1 MRVAD
6 KMNFDQAVR
15 TMNDNRGSIATLQQ
29 QAASGKKLLKPSD
42 DPISAA
48 RVLSAR
54 TNMTNSEQYIKNN
67 QAAQNFLL
75 FTDQAMDEL
84 TNIFIR
90 AKELAISQA
99 NDPSS
104 SPQSKQMVA
113 KEVSQ
118 LLDQAI
124 SIGNRRLDDR
134 FIFGGFRTMKQ
145 PFDSD
150 GNYDGDNG
158 DIQMEVTKGHYMAMN
173 MPGSRVF
180 LGRDYQVEPYK
191 GEKALDA
198 SPAETFEQKVNPEN
212 GPVLRGPSSIN
223 NEGEVDIER
232 QKYKF
237 AQGANILQVLNNL
250 KISLESG
257 DETGVQQ
264 AIEEL
269 DIAREQVVTI
279 RAQVGSRL
287 SAIDTNLQSLEKLK
301 LDNHVMV
308 SQYEDADAFKVFS
321 DLTQAEGNLQA
332 SLQTSGKLIQP
343 SLLDFLR

>member
-6 KMNFDQAVR
+6 KMNFNQVTG
-15 TMNDNRGSIATLQQ
+15 TMNESRGKMANLQQ

-48 RVLSAR
+48 RILSAR
-54 TNMTNSEQYIKNN
+54 TNHTNAEQFLKNN
-67 QAAQNFLL
+67 QAAQNFLN
-75 FTDQAMDEL
+75 FTDQAMEEL

-104 SPQSKQMVA
+104 SSQAKQMVA

-134 FIFGGFRTMKQ
+134 FIFGGYKTMEQ
-145 PFDSD
+145 PFDAT
-150 GNYDGDNG
+150 GAYNGDDG
-158 DIQMEVTKGHYMAMN
+158 DIQMEVGKGTYMAMN

-180 LGRDYQVEPYK
+180 LGRDYQVEPFK
-191 GEKALDA
+191 GKRALEPT
-198 SPAETFEQKVNPEN
+198 PAQTFEQKINPEN
-212 GPVLRGPSSIN
+212 GPVMRGPSSIN
-223 NEGEVDIER
+223 NEGEADLER

-237 AQGANILQVLNNL
+237 AQGANVLQVLNNF

-269 DIAREQVVTI
+269 DIAREQIVTT

-287 SAIDTNLQSLEKLK
+287 TAIETNLQSLEKSK
-301 LDNHVMV
+301 LDNSVMV
-308 SQYEDADAFKVFS
+308 SQYEDADAFQVFS

-332 SLQTSGKLIQP
+332 SLQTSGRLIQP